1 MLFCLLN
8 FWLFSPSL
16 ILMGKCFQQK
26 FKYVFTFFCSS
37 NLLFPFHPN
46 FQSFLALLSLFFL
59 LKMSSFYLV
68 DFICMY
74 EMYGVFFFF
83 FLATLSQN
91 SRTGPLTFEGINWKV
106 CNSRYITESCS
117 LRSWKKSGPPTGWA
131 CAFEILKEKVVEHS
145 NRKRKGMFCDNYVVL
160 NIMFQGL

>member
-1 MLFCLLN
+1 M
-8 FWLFSPSL
+8 
-16 ILMGKCFQQK
+16 
-26 FKYVFTFFCSS
+26 TFFSLPYSDGQMFPAEVQICIYLFLFIQLAFSLSPQLSKFSCSS
-37 NLLFPFHPN
+37 LSIFFTQNVKFSSRWFH
-46 FQSFLALLSLFFL
+46 L
-59 LKMSSFYLV
+59 YV
-68 DFICMY
+68 WDVW
-74 EMYGVFFFF
+74 GVFFF

>member
-26 FKYVFTFFCSS
+26 FKCVFTFFCSS

-46 FQSFLALLSLFFL
+46 FQSFLALLSLFFFYSECQVFISL
-59 LKMSSFYLV
+59 ISFV
-68 DFICMY
+68 CMRC
-74 EMYGVFFFF
+74 MGCC

>member
-1 MLFCLLN
+1 MYRRQQQHYKQPTIRTFMLFCLLN

-46 FQSFLALLSLFFL
+46 FQSFLAVLFLFFFTQNVKFL
-59 LKMSSFYLV
+59 SRWFHLYV
-68 DFICMY
+68 WDVW
-74 EMYGVFFFF
+74 GVFFFF

-91 SRTGPLTFEGINWKV
+91 SRTGPITFEDINWKV

-117 LRSWKKSGPPTGWA
+117 LRSWKNQD
-131 CAFEILKEKVVEHS
+131 L
-145 NRKRKGMFCDNYVVL
+145 L
-160 NIMFQGL
+160 QGGLVPFKF